1 LTEHPAHQIVIN
13 HLYEIKVIYR
23 LKRVLGGNI
32 GKMVRYS
39 KKILDQV
46 LRTEASAKEL
56 RRMDYCK
63 NQVDMWNHDEQN
75 YYNQSMRH
83 RKCWFNTNIFRRF
96 LKSSPDWEPSLFMI
110 FEAEKA
116 NELAPQAG
124 LETMNTVYVLL
135 DMIINQL
142 NIKCSDDIIK
152 EIEGLVL
159 LFMTVSNTRNAIGAL
174 SAIGLYIRQR
184 FDTSLS
190 REIMK
195 YIGDIMEMTTQSGF
209 EDLKDDTDEDP
220 IWLKFM
226 KDVKMNW
233 VQCQKSVLF
242 KNFTRVLSVVVL
254 SGLYRVAD
262 LTFSIAGY
270 KVVEPDMR
278 LLMSG
283 AGDLMTAV
291 VDIVIYFAERI
302 YYAYKTGSFK
312 PFMVDSL
319 ETAELEVEY
328 TNIMNQWELYRN
340 GNLEKIANISP
351 HAFLDS
357 LYNMRIKLESMLAT
371 AKNLD
376 KRILETKYREI
387 IKTLGDFQM
396 IRGNSS
402 FRRSPFAIEYY
413 GLSSVGKSTLSEQ
426 TTHYLFSSAG
436 LDTSDLKKY
445 TYISG
450 KKHWD
455 GARSDMLELKV
466 DDHANVKSD
475 FVETSPCD
483 VIIKVCNNVPFSP
496 PMADIINKGKVF
508 VEPELVTLT
517 TNVESLDAGTYSN
530 NPFSIQRR
538 MHIIVEV
545 EVKKEFIK
553 TTGGKPSGVDTSK
566 VMASQTVDGV
576 YSPPPY
582 HDIWELT
589 VKKAVPVDKPSCVGG
604 YVVVEHN
611 GKKLSKISM
620 KEWLNYATDMFH
632 KHREQ
637 QFNLEKTQAQS
648 TRCEICDVDGCK
660 QLKGFCLVH
669 NHGPQFGF
677 ETMRNVCTQSTASLL
692 AEGREFYDTYDW
704 LPYLPDGVFDNK
716 LVRMLAT
723 FYNARNLMQVYS
735 RYTKYN
741 IILAVASALMVHFYG
756 SSSLPLFLLVF
767 TFCSYI
773 QFAMIHRIRDAYIE
787 RLRDRQVLNEIHRT
801 WRNRFAQ
808 VIMTSSVVVGSIYA
822 ASKLYRRLYG
832 VECQGNLEP
841 NDPLDI
847 EQRDAEKNIWA
858 PVVKRP
864 LPCTQK
870 SKEHT
875 QAVVMIKVAK
885 NLLYATIEGDDDH
898 KRMGNVLFL
907 DSNVLVIPDHYFTLS
922 NSDSLKLTC
931 YKENAGSIGGS
942 FVTRVDKCASVHI
955 ENTDLRVCY
964 SSSGGSYGNILCY
977 FPTGKIIDHAFKM
990 MWRAKSGDLHM
1001 FNGLGKVKKTSNG
1014 IASFEGGEY
1023 ANFQG
1028 NTFNGMCGAVLISEN
1043 KQTCITGIHLG
1054 GKEGTPRG
1062 CFGTVTKETLE
1073 DAIDKIMESPGVVKT
1088 GTMGDFEPQV
1098 LGVKLMTDEPLHPK
1112 SPVNFL
1118 PKDSQFMYYGSC
1130 IGATSSRSDVRT
1142 TPISQFIENVT
1153 GVQNIWGKPKMKPEW
1168 EGWQKAMANASHPA
1182 EPVKHELLV
1191 KSVVDY
1197 REPLLDLAREYP
1209 WCFET
1214 PLNDHENLCGRDGC
1228 KFIDAIQLN
1237 TAIGFPLVG
1246 PKRKYVTELEP
1257 TKDKPNNRILDAE
1270 IMQYINECEDK
1281 YRKGYRNHFVAKACK
1296 KDEVLPV
1303 AKGKCRIFYAN
1314 PIAMTWLVRKYY
1326 LPIIRM
1332 LQMNPLISECAV
1344 GINCHGP
1351 EWNQFYEFVTKH
1363 GDERLIG
1370 GDYGKYDQKLPSQKL
1385 IASLSILIDI
1395 AREMDY
1401 TDEHISIMQ
1410 AMVGDIVYA
1419 MIAYNGD
1426 LLGTQSGTHI
1436 SGNSLTVILNGISG
1450 SLNLRDY
1457 FYTQYDRR
1465 VSFRDAVSLMTYGD
1479 DNIGSVKKGF
1489 DKFTIKGAAE
1499 FLGAHGQIYTMPD
1512 KESELRAYLNPT
1524 DFEFLKRFNVYH
1536 PKLGCNVGAL
1546 LDTSIFKSLHCYMR
1560 PKDAPLTP
1568 SEACAQNIDTALR
1581 EWFNHGEEV
1590 YEMRR
1595 EQMRQVASLSDLSH
1609 MCTLLTM
1616 SYDDMADHW
1625 KYKYAD
1631 GPEPIVENDTFSI
1644 S

>member
-1 LTEHPAHQIVIN
+1 
-13 HLYEIKVIYR
+13 
-23 LKRVLGGNI
+23 
-32 GKMVRYS
+32 
-39 KKILDQV
+39 
-46 LRTEASAKEL
+46 
-56 RRMDYCK
+56 
-63 NQVDMWNHDEQN
+63 
-75 YYNQSMRH
+75 
-83 RKCWFNTNIFRRF
+83 
-96 LKSSPDWEPSLFMI
+96 LFTI

-116 NELAPQAG
+116 NELSPQAG
-124 LETMNTVYVLL
+124 LEAMNAAYVIL
-135 DMIINQL
+135 DVIVNQL

-152 EIEGLVL
+152 EIEGLIL
-159 LFMTVSNTRNAIGAL
+159 LFATVSNTRNAVGAL
-174 SAIGLYIRQR
+174 AAIGLYVRQK

-195 YIGDIMEMTTQSGF
+195 YVNDIMEMTTQSGF
-209 EDLKDDTDEDP
+209 EKSEEDSEDDPT
-220 IWLKFM
+220 WLKFM
-226 KDVKMNW
+226 KDVKLNW
-233 VQCQKSVLF
+233 VQCQKSALF

-262 LTFSIAGY
+262 LTFSVAGY
-270 KVVEPDMR
+270 KVFEPDMR

-291 VDIVIYFAERI
+291 VDIVVYFSERI
-302 YYAYKTGSFK
+302 YYAYKTKSLR

-328 TNIMNQWELYRN
+328 TNIMNHWDLYRN
-340 GNLEKIANISP
+340 GNLEKIANIHP

-357 LYNMRIKLESMLAT
+357 LTNMSIKLETMLAT

-387 IKTLGDFQM
+387 VKTLGDFQM

-413 GLSSVGKSTLSEQ
+413 GLSSVGKSTISEQ

-496 PMADIINKGKVF
+496 PMADLVNKGKVF

-517 TNVESLDAGTYSN
+517 TNMQELDAGTYSN

-545 EVKKEFIK
+545 EVKEEFIRYS
-553 TTGGKPSGVDTSK
+553 GGKPSGVDTSK
-566 VMASQTVDGV
+566 VMASQTVDGI

-589 VKKAVPVDKPSCVGG
+589 VKRAAPVDKPSCVGK

-620 KEWLNYATDMFH
+620 KEWLNYAAEQFH
-632 KHREQ
+632 KHRKQ
-637 QFNLEKTQAQS
+637 QFNLERTQSQS
-648 TRCEICDVDGCK
+648 VKVEICDIDGCC
-660 QLKGFCLVH
+660 QLKGFCMKH
-669 NHGPQFGF
+669 QHGPQFGL
-677 ETMRNVCTQSTASLL
+677 EPIRRICTESTTQLL
-692 AEGREFYDTYDW
+692 AEGRQFYDTFDW
-704 LPYLPDGVFDNK
+704 LPYLPDGVFNNRF
-716 LVRMLAT
+716 VRAIAT
-723 FYNARNLMQVYS
+723 FGNANNLMRTYA

-741 IILAVASALMVHFYG
+741 VCCVLLSAILAYSCDTFN
-756 SSSLPLFLLVF
+756 LPLLLF
-767 TFCSYI
+767 IAMLSGYAQI
-773 QFAMIHRIRDAYIE
+773 AMIHRIRDAYIE
-787 RLRDRQVLNEIHRT
+787 RLRDRQVLNNVHRA
-801 WRNRFAQ
+801 WRNRFTQFITA
-808 VIMTSSVVVGSIYA
+808 SSVVVGTLYTA
-822 ASKLYRRLYG
+822 AKLYKRLYG
-832 VECQGNLEP
+832 VKCQGNLEP
-841 NDPLDI
+841 TTPIDI
-847 EQRDAEKNIWA
+847 ERRDAEKNIWA
-858 PVVKRP
+858 PVIKRP

-875 QAVVMIKVAK
+875 QAVVMVKVAK
-885 NLLYATIEGDDDH
+885 NLLYATIEGDDNH

-907 DSNVLVIPDHYFTLS
+907 DSNVLVIPEHYFTLS
-922 NSDSLKLTC
+922 KSDSLKLTC
-931 YKENAGSIGGS
+931 YKENADSLGGH
-942 FVTRVDKCASVHI
+942 FTTRIDKCASKHI
-955 ENTDLRVCY
+955 PDTDLRVCY
-964 SSSGGSYGNILCY
+964 SASGGSYGNILCY
-977 FPTGKIIDHAFKM
+977 FPTGEIVDHAFRM
-990 MWRAKSGDLHM
+990 LWRAKSGELSI
-1001 FNGLGKVKKTSNG
+1001 FNGLGRAKRTSNG
-1014 IASFEGGEY
+1014 VASFEGGEY
-1023 ANFQG
+1023 ANLQC

-1043 KQTCITGIHLG
+1043 KQTCITGLHLG
-1054 GKEGTPRG
+1054 GKEGTTRG
-1062 CFGTVTKETLE
+1062 CFGTITKQTLE
-1073 DAIDKIMESPGVVKT
+1073 KAIEEIFESPGVVKT
-1088 GTMGDFEPQV
+1088 GTSGDFEPQV
-1098 LGVKLMTDEPLHPK
+1098 LGVDLMTDEPLHPK
-1112 SPVNFL
+1112 SPVNYL
-1118 PKDSQFMYYGSC
+1118 PKGSQFLYYGSC
-1130 IGATSSRSDVRT
+1130 VGATSSRSDVRT
-1142 TPISQFIENVT
+1142 TPISEFVENVT
-1153 GVQNIWGKPKMKPEW
+1153 GVGNIWGKPKMKPEW

-1182 EPVKHELLV
+1182 EPVRHDLLT

-1197 REPLLDLAREYP
+1197 REPLIDIARQFP
-1209 WCFET
+1209 WCFEK
-1214 PLNDHENLCGRDGC
+1214 PLSDHENLCGRLGC

-1246 PKRKYVTELEP
+1246 PKRNYVTELEP
-1257 TKDKPNNRILDAE
+1257 TEDKPNNRVLDEE
-1270 IMQYINECEDK
+1270 IMQYINKCENN
-1281 YRKGYRNHFVAKACK
+1281 YRQGYRNHFVAKACK

-1314 PIAMTWLVRKYY
+1314 PIALTWLVRKYF
-1326 LPIIRM
+1326 LPVIRM

-1351 EWNQFYEFVTKH
+1351 EWDQFYQFVTKH
-1363 GDERLIG
+1363 GTDRLIG

-1395 AREMDY
+1395 AKEMSYEKEDLAV
-1401 TDEHISIMQ
+1401 MR

-1426 LLGTQSGTHI
+1426 LLGIQSGTHI

-1450 SLNLRDY
+1450 SLNLRDF
-1457 FYTQYDRR
+1457 FYTQYDGSI
-1465 VSFRDAVSLMTYGD
+1465 SFRDAVSLMTYGD
-1479 DNIGSVKKGF
+1479 DNIGSVKEGY

-1499 FLGAHGQIYTMPD
+1499 FLDAHGQIYTMPD
-1512 KESELRAYLNPT
+1512 KESELRAYLDPK

-1560 PKDAPLTP
+1560 PKNAPLTP

-1590 YEMRR
+1590 YEERR
-1595 EQMRQVASLSDLSH
+1595 EQMSKVALASNITH
-1609 MCTLLTM
+1609 MCTLLETT
-1616 SYDDMADHW
+1616 YDDMVDQW
-1625 KYKYAD
+1625 KHKYAG
-1631 GPEPIVENDTFSI
+1631 GPEPEAESI
-1644 S
+1644 AISIA